1 MREKNIDYKI
11 EEEEK
16 RVAAYD
22 KDKSKEVGE
31 CTFSTDNP
39 KFWTIDHTYVEP
51 EYRGESVAVN
61 LVKKVVEAAKE
72 NKVKVVPVCRFACR
86 EFDRKPEYEEIRYKG
101 NQA

>member
-1 MREKNIDYKI
+1 M
-11 EEEEK
+11 
-16 RVAAYD
+16 
-22 KDKSKEVGE
+22 
-31 CTFSTDNP
+31 
-39 KFWTIDHTYVEP
+39 EP
-51 EYRGESVAVN
+51 EYRGESVAGN

>member
-1 MREKNIDYKI
+1 MKENNIDYRL

-22 KDKSKEVGE
+22 KRKEVGE
-31 CTFSTDNP
+31 CTFSTDNS

-51 EYRGESVAVN
+51 EYRGERVAGN

-72 NKVKVVPVCRFACR
+72 KNVKLVPVCRFACR
-86 EFDRKPEYEEIRYKG
+86 EFDRKPEYEEVWYKG